1 MSTDVNEFRSGVI
14 AIVGRP
20 NVGKS
25 TLVNA
30 LVGQKV
36 SIVSQRP
43 QTTRHRI
50 LGIKTTAAT
59 QHIYVDTPGL
69 HAAAHG
75 AMNKYMNRAASGSVE
90 GVDAVVLVVSAEG
103 WRDDDD
109 RALAIAARA
118 GTPVVL
124 AINKIDKLA
133 ERPQA
138 LPFIQA
144 CAQRHDFAEIVP
156 LSARARDNVD
166 ALEAVC
172 TRFLPAQPALFAPDQ
187 LTDRSERF
195 LVAELIREQVFRGYG
210 QELPYATTVAI
221 ERFKDEPRVVH
232 IDAVIWVEKEG
243 QKAIVIGA
251 GGERLKNVGR
261 RARLEIQRLLAK
273 KVFLT
278 LWVKVREG
286 WSDDAQALHSLG
298 YRDEN

>member
-1 MSTDVNEFRSGVI
+1 MSADFRSGLI

-50 LGIKTTAAT
+50 LGIKTTTTT
-59 QHIYVDTPGL
+59 QHVYVDTPGL
-69 HAAAHG
+69 HATTHG
-75 AMNKYMNRAASGSVE
+75 AMNKYMNRAAAGSVE

-109 RALAIAARA
+109 RALAVATRA
-118 GTPVVL
+118 GVPVILV
-124 AINKIDKLA
+124 INKVDKLVDRA
-133 ERPQA
+133 QV
-138 LPFIQA
+138 LPLIEA
-144 CAQRHDFAEIVP
+144 STQRHAFAEIVP
-156 LSARARDNVD
+156 LSARALDNVA
-166 ALEAVC
+166 ALETVC
-172 TRFLPAQPALFAPDQ
+172 ARFLPVQPALFAADQ

-195 LVAELIREQVFRGYG
+195 LVAELIREQLFRGYG

-221 ERFKDEPRVVH
+221 ERFKDEPRIVH
-232 IDAVIWVEKEG
+232 IDAVIWVEKAG
-243 QKAIVIGA
+243 QKAIVIGT

-286 WSDDAQALHSLG
+286 WSDDVQALHSLG
-298 YRDEN
+298 YQDDN

>member
-1 MSTDVNEFRSGVI
+1 MSTDVSEFRSGAI

-50 LGIKTTAAT
+50 LGIKTTATT
-59 QHIYVDTPGL
+59 QHVYVDTPGL

-75 AMNKYMNRAASGSVE
+75 AMSKYMNRAASGSIE

-103 WRDDDD
+103 WREDDD
-109 RALAIAARA
+109 RALAIATRA

-133 ERPQA
+133 ERAQA

-144 CAQRHDFAEIVP
+144 CAQRHAFADIVP

-166 ALEAVC
+166 ALAAVC
-172 TRFLPAQPALFAPDQ
+172 TRFLPTQPPLFAPDQ

-232 IDAVIWVEKEG
+232 IDAVIWVEKDG
-243 QKAIVIGA
+243 QKAIVIGT

-286 WSDDAQALHSLG
+286 WSDDAQALQSLG